1 MANTTR
7 AGALSIHGTN
17 PQYLVPTV
25 IRQRVYDTIYW
36 KEHCFALT
44 SATVIDRAVELEA
57 VGGTYANT
65 RPTEFI
71 CLVLKLLQL
80 QPEREIVLE
89 YLRAE
94 EFKYLRALAAFYVRL
109 TFDSLNCYEVLEP
122 LLNDYRKLRFRA
134 MDGSYSIL
142 TIDEFADQLLHGESV
157 CEIQLPRLTQR
168 KVLEETEGLA
178 PRRSKL
184 GRALGVRGAGEGEGA
199 ASASGS
205 ASGSG
210 SGSEDEGS
218 EGGRRRAGRYVSR
231 SPSASR
237 SPSPS
242 PMDEGP
248 EPEYWTEGSGSEDG
262 EGEAGAPR
270 GGRDVKRRRKPV
282 VEVEGRDGR
291 RHTVV
296 HERGRCASP
305 DDEGRYVSRS
315 PSPPSDDGDGDGE
328 GRFVSRSPTRSASPG
343 ERIEVEHVAGDV

>member
-25 IRQRVYDTIYW
+25 IRQRVYDTLYW

-89 YLRAE
+89 YLRAD

-142 TIDEFADQLLHGESV
+142 TIDEFADQLLHGDSA

-184 GRALGVRGAGEGEGA
+184 GRALGVRGAGETEGA
-199 ASASGS
+199 GS

-210 SGSEDEGS
+210 SEDEDEGS
-218 EGGRRRAGRYVSR
+218 EAGRRRTRAGRYVSR

-248 EPEYWTEGSGSEDG
+248 EPEYWTEGSGSGSEDG
-262 EGEAGAPR
+262 VGGR
-270 GGRDVKRRRKPV
+270 GRDVKRTRRKPV

-291 RHTVV
+291 RTVV
-296 HERGRCASP
+296 QERGRNPSVDAS
-305 DDEGRYVSRS
+305 DEGRYVSRS
-315 PSPPSDDGDGDGE
+315 PSAGSE
-328 GRFVSRSPTRSASPG
+328 ARFVSRSPTRSASPSETV

>member
-25 IRQRVYDTIYW
+25 IRKRVYDTLYW
-36 KEHCFALT
+36 KEKCFALNA
-44 SATVIDRAVELEA
+44 ATLIDRAVELQA

-109 TFDSLNCYEVLEP
+109 TFDSLNAYETLEP
-122 LLNDYRKLRFRA
+122 LLDDYRKLRYRA
-134 MDGSYSIL
+134 MDGSYSIQ
-142 TIDEFADQLLHGESV
+142 TMDEFVDQLLVGESV

-184 GRALGVRGAGEGEGA
+184 GKALGVMQVEGADGSDGAAGGDDSADEAAGRGA
-199 ASASGS
+199 
-205 ASGSG
+205 
-210 SGSEDEGS
+210 
-218 EGGRRRAGRYVSR
+218 RYLSR
-231 SPSASR
+231 SPSAS
-237 SPSPS
+237 PSPS
-242 PMDEGP
+242 VSGDERP
-248 EPEYWTEGSGSEDG
+248 EGTPEYWTEASDDDDDEAASSSSRRGRKRRPARKPLIERRDGGGSDADDDDD
-262 EGEAGAPR
+262 EAG
-270 GGRDVKRRRKPV
+270 
-282 VEVEGRDGR
+282 
-291 RHTVV
+291 
-296 HERGRCASP
+296 
-305 DDEGRYVSRS
+305 RYISRS
-315 PSPPSDDGDGDGE
+315 PSPAGSDD
-328 GRFVSRSPTRSASPG
+328 GRFVSRSPTGSP
-343 ERIEVEHVAGDV
+343 EPDRIQVEHIDGDV

>member
-25 IRQRVYDTIYW
+25 IRKRVYDTLYW
-36 KEHCFALT
+36 KEKCFALNA
-44 SATVIDRAVELEA
+44 ATIIDRAVELEA

-109 TFDSLNCYEVLEP
+109 TFDSLNAYETLEP
-122 LLNDYRKLRFRA
+122 LLDDYRKLRYRA

-142 TIDEFADQLLHGESV
+142 TMDEFVDQLLVGESV

-184 GRALGVRGAGEGEGA
+184 GKALGEGSPEYWTEA
-199 ASASGS
+199 
-205 ASGSG
+205 
-210 SGSEDEGS
+210 SEDEAQDS
-218 EGGRRRAGRYVSR
+218 RRRRRRKRTVVVERGEEEGSDNDDEDAGRYI
-231 SPSASR
+231 SR
-237 SPSPS
+237 SPSPA
-242 PMDEGP
+242 
-248 EPEYWTEGSGSEDG
+248 GSD
-262 EGEAGAPR
+262 
-270 GGRDVKRRRKPV
+270 
-282 VEVEGRDGR
+282 
-291 RHTVV
+291 
-296 HERGRCASP
+296 
-305 DDEGRYVSRS
+305 
-315 PSPPSDDGDGDGE
+315 
-328 GRFVSRSPTRSASPG
+328 GRFVSRSPTRS
-343 ERIEVEHVAGDV
+343 

>member
-25 IRQRVYDTIYW
+25 IRKRVYDTLYW
-36 KEHCFALT
+36 KEKCFALNA
-44 SATVIDRAVELEA
+44 ATIIDRAVELEA

-109 TFDSLNCYEVLEP
+109 TFDSLNAYETLEP
-122 LLNDYRKLRFRA
+122 LLDDYRKLRYRA

-142 TIDEFADQLLHGESV
+142 TMDEFVDQLLVGESV

-184 GRALGVRGAGEGEGA
+184 GKALGVMQVEGA
-199 ASASGS
+199 DGSDVGGGDDDDSA
-205 ASGSG
+205 
-210 SGSEDEGS
+210 DE
-218 EGGRRRAGRYVSR
+218 EGGGGGGGRGRYLSR
-231 SPSASR
+231 SPSASP

-242 PMDEGP
+242 GDERADRKEGS
-248 EPEYWTEGSGSEDG
+248 PEYWTEASED
-262 EGEAGAPR
+262 EDEQDSP
-270 GGRDVKRRRKPV
+270 GRRRRRRKRPV
-282 VEVEGRDGR
+282 VV
-291 RHTVV
+291 
-296 HERGRCASP
+296 ERGEGQGEGS
-305 DDEGRYVSRS
+305 DDEDAGRYISRS
-315 PSPPSDDGDGDGE
+315 PSPAGSD
-328 GRFVSRSPTRSASPG
+328 GRFVSRSPTRSPEP
-343 ERIEVEHVAGDV
+343 ERIQVEHIEGDV

>member
-25 IRQRVYDTIYW
+25 IRQRVYDTLYW

-44 SATVIDRAVELEA
+44 SATVIDRAVELNA
-57 VGGTYANT
+57 IGGTYANT

-134 MDGSYSIL
+134 MDGSYSIM
-142 TIDEFADQLLHGESV
+142 TIDEFADQLLHGESA

-168 KVLEETEGLA
+168 KVLEETEGLP

-184 GRALGVRGAGEGEGA
+184 GRALGVRGAGEH
-199 ASASGS
+199 SGDE
-205 ASGSG
+205 AGDGSG
-210 SGSEDEGS
+210 SDAEGS
-218 EGGRRRAGRYVSR
+218 DGARGGGGRYLSR
-231 SPSASR
+231 SPSAS
-237 SPSPS
+237 
-242 PMDEGP
+242 
-248 EPEYWTEGSGSEDG
+248 SG
-262 EGEAGAPR
+262 A
-270 GGRDVKRRRKPV
+270 
-282 VEVEGRDGR
+282 
-291 RHTVV
+291 
-296 HERGRCASP
+296 AS
-305 DDEGRYVSRS
+305 DDNDDNEGRYISRS
-315 PSPPSDDGDGDGE
+315 PSPAGSD
-328 GRFVSRSPTRSASPG
+328 GRFVSRSPTRSASPV
-343 ERIEVEHVAGDV
+343 ERFEVEHVAGDV

>member
-25 IRQRVYDTIYW
+25 IRQRVYDTMYW
-36 KEHCFALT
+36 KEHCFALN
-44 SATVIDRAVELEA
+44 SATVIDRAVELNH

-65 RPTEFI
+65 RPTDFI

-89 YLRAE
+89 YLRAD

-109 TFDSLNCYEVLEP
+109 TFDSLNVYEVLEP
-122 LLNDYRKLRFRA
+122 LLNDYRKLRFRS
-134 MDGSYSIL
+134 MDGSYTVM
-142 TIDEFADQLLHGESV
+142 TIDEFADQLLTGESV

-184 GRALGVRGAGEGEGA
+184 GKAMGVM
-199 ASASGS
+199 GS
-205 ASGSG
+205 DAG
-210 SGSEDEGS
+210 SGSEDEGD
-218 EGGRRRAGRYVSR
+218 EERGRYMSR

-242 PMDEGP
+242 VVSEP
-248 EPEYWTEGSGSEDG
+248 EPEYYTEEEDEDDAMDG
-262 EGEAGAPR
+262 GR
-270 GGRDVKRRRKPV
+270 GRDVKRRRRPV
-282 VEVEGRDGR
+282 VEVDGVEQAR
-291 RHTVV
+291 R
-296 HERGRCASP
+296 RSP
-305 DDEGRYVSRS
+305 SPAGSEGRYISRS
-315 PSPPSDDGDGDGE
+315 PSPAGSD
-328 GRFVSRSPTRSASPG
+328 GRFVSRSPTRSPEPG
-343 ERIEVEHVAGDV
+343 RIEVEHIEGDV

>member
-25 IRQRVYDTIYW
+25 IRQRVYDTLYW
-36 KEHCFALT
+36 KEHCFALN
-44 SATVIDRAVELEA
+44 SATVIDRAVELNA

-134 MDGSYSIL
+134 MDGSYSIM

-168 KVLEETEGLA
+168 KVLEETEGLP

-184 GRALGVRGAGEGEGA
+184 GKALGVRAVGE
-199 ASASGS
+199 ASGDE
-205 ASGSG
+205 AGSG
-210 SGSEDEGS
+210 DDSDDAAEGRSE
-218 EGGRRRAGRYVSR
+218 RYLSR

-242 PMDEGP
+242 PMEDEP
-248 EPEYWTEGSGSEDG
+248 EPEYWTEGSEVEDDD
-262 EGEAGAPR
+262 AAR
-270 GGRDVKRRRKPV
+270 GRDVKRRRKPV

-291 RHTVV
+291 RTVTA
-296 HERGRCASP
+296 GRSPSPAASEGRYISRSP
-305 DDEGRYVSRS
+305 SPAGSDGRYVSRS
-315 PSPPSDDGDGDGE
+315 PT
-328 GRFVSRSPTRSASPG
+328 RSPEP
-343 ERIEVEHVAGDV
+343 EQIEVEYVAGDV